1 MVAGNGIRILVVE
14 LKDLIAFSDICVG
27 FFLHISRTAV
37 YFLLSLM
44 SSLLCTPTDNIN
56 VAAPRPSRP
65 LPGSKKKKKHN
76 VEGKGKT
83 SLLYPC
89 TSSLFFLSR
98 FFQIKRVQL
107 HLIIE

>member
-1 MVAGNGIRILVVE
+1 VAAMVAGNGIRILVVE
-14 LKDLIAFSDICVG
+14 LKDLIAFLDICVG

-65 LPGSKKKKKHN
+65 LPGSKKKKN
-76 VEGKGKT
+76 EYMYTQQGKMAKYIG
-83 SLLYPC
+83 
-89 TSSLFFLSR
+89 
-98 FFQIKRVQL
+98 
-107 HLIIE
+107 